1 MKHSSQNKYLRKVF
15 SLKILFLLLSGF
27 VSVASAQAQITITGT
42 VIDAQNEPMIG
53 ISVILKNT
61 SKGTVTDLDGKYTIS
76 VPDNKSV
83 LVYSFISYKTQ
94 EIVVGTQRIIN
105 VKLEDAAAALDEVV
119 VVGYGTQKKSD
130 LTGGIS
136 TISSDKINKIP
147 AVSLGQRLQGQ
158 IAGLN
163 VTSINNRP
171 GEDATFTVRGEK
183 SLSGGNNPL
192 IILDGIPFNGNITEV
207 DQNSVDN
214 ISVLR
219 DASSAAIYGSRAA
232 NGVILITTKKGKV
245 GKPTVR
251 YNAYVGFQQ
260 AEWLP
265 DLRNGTEYIQMLKD
279 FRRDTNDP
287 KWDDPKAWLQLSL
300 VDNFENGRETD
311 WKGELFRTALQQE
324 HQLSLSG
331 ATDATNY
338 FVSLSYSDQDGIVKY
353 TGYKKYAVTSN
364 ISQKIGNWLNI
375 GANIQLLERDRGG
388 KSPNFGYGFRMSP
401 YGDVR
406 DENGRYIRYP
416 MNPETMYYSP
426 FADQDAI
433 VDDVSRA
440 AYTNAFLDV
449 KLPVKGLT
457 YRANFGYSYRHRDRG
472 SYYGS
477 TTMTGEPIGG
487 RATVRDDSDGDWTW
501 ENVVRYDNNWGK
513 HHLDLTG
520 LYSAQKTYTTYHE
533 TVAEGFLSDA
543 NGYHNIETAQGKK
556 TIAST
561 RTETALLSWMGR
573 ANYSYDRRYLLTV
586 TARRDGYSA
595 FGDNNKWALFPSV
608 AGAWVLS
615 EESFFQDL
623 NWKQVEFL
631 KFRLSYG
638 SNGNQAVSA
647 YQTKTKLAQRDYI
660 YGNDALFAGGL
671 VANFTKGNPN
681 LKWETSSSL
690 NAGIDFNL
698 FNNVLS
704 GSFDYYDT
712 RTKDL
717 LMNRTVPV
725 MNGYTTMMDNVGKT
739 KNTGFDF
746 TLNTLNIKNQNFQWS
761 STFVL
766 SGNWS
771 KILELKDYDP
781 KTGKPLDDVTNKWF
795 IGQPIRVHYDYKV
808 IGIWQEDEREEA
820 AKYKAIP
827 GDAKLY
833 DKDNSGTI
841 TADDRVI
848 IGSKLPVWTAGLT
861 NTFSYKNLSLSVFLN
876 GVFDVTKEN
885 ETVKFER
892 QLFAKNVNYIN
903 GINYWTPENRSN
915 EYTRLGYNETKHTFY
930 TKASFVRIQD
940 VNLSYQFPKVIAKK
954 IGLEALT
961 TYVNARNLYTFSGA
975 KKFTTNIEQ
984 DKYSLDSPDI
994 VVRVGDTPRSSYPNQ
1009 RVFIIG
1015 VNVTF

>member
-1 MKHSSQNKYLRKVF
+1 MKHSSHTTYLRKVF
-15 SLKILFLLLSGF
+15 SERILFLLLFVF
-27 VSVASAQAQITITGT
+27 VSAASAVAQITISGT
-42 VIDAQNEPMIG
+42 VTDTKDEPMVG
-53 ISVILKNT
+53 ISVIIKNST
-61 SKGTVTDLDGKYTIS
+61 KGTVTDLDGKYTLS
-76 VPDNKSV
+76 VPDSKSV
-83 LVYSFISYKTQ
+83 LVYSFISYKTK
-94 EIVVGTQRIIN
+94 EIIVGSQKVIN
-105 VKLEDAAAALDEVV
+105 VRLEDASAALDEVV
-119 VVGYGTQKKSD
+119 VVGYGTQRKSD

-136 TISSDKINKIP
+136 TISSDKLAKIP

-163 VTSINNRP
+163 VTSINNKP
-171 GEDATFTVRGEK
+171 GEDASFTVRGEK

-192 IILDGIPFNGNITEV
+192 IILDGIPFNGNITEI
-207 DQNSVDN
+207 DQSSVDN

-245 GKPTVR
+245 GKPIVR
-251 YNAYVGFQQ
+251 YNGYVGFQQ

-265 DLRNGTEYIQMLKD
+265 DLRNGDEYIQLLKD
-279 FRRDTNDP
+279 FRKDTGD
-287 KWDDPKAWLQLSL
+287 KDWDNPKAWLQLSL
-300 VDNFENGRETD
+300 LDNYENRRDTD
-311 WKGELFRTALQQE
+311 WNKELFKTALQQE

-338 FVSLSYSDQDGIVKY
+338 FVSLSYSNQDGIVKY

-364 ISQKIGNWLNI
+364 ITQKIGSWLTI

-388 KSPNFGYGFRMSP
+388 KAPTFGYGFRMSP
-401 YGDVR
+401 YGNVR
-406 DENGRYIRYP
+406 DENGNYIRYP
-416 MNPETMYYSP
+416 MSPETMYYSP

-433 VDDVSRA
+433 IDDVSRA
-440 AYTNAFLDV
+440 AYTNAYADI
-449 KLPVKGLT
+449 KLPVKGLS
-457 YRANFGYSYRHRDRG
+457 YRANFGYSYRHREEG

-477 TTMTGEPIGG
+477 TTMTGEPLGG
-487 RATVRDDSDGDWTW
+487 SASIKNTSNGDWTW
-501 ENVVRYDNNWGK
+501 ENIVRYDNTWGK

-520 LYSAQKTYTTYHE
+520 LYSAQKTNTNNQE
-533 TVAEGFLSDA
+533 SKGEGFLSDA
-543 NGYHNIETAQGKK
+543 NGYHNIGAAQGKK
-556 TIAST
+556 TISSSLE
-561 RTETALLSWMGR
+561 ETALLSWMGR
-573 ANYSYDRRYLLTV
+573 INYSFDRRYLLTL

-608 AGAWVLS
+608 AGAWVIS
-615 EESFFQDL
+615 EESFFQ
-623 NWKQVEFL
+623 NWNLKQLEYL
-631 KFRLSYG
+631 KLRMSYG

-660 YGNDALFAGGL
+660 YGNDGEFAGGL

-681 LKWETSSSL
+681 LKWETSYSYNVGL
-690 NAGIDFNL
+690 DFNL
-698 FNNVLS
+698 FDSRLS
-704 GSFDYYDT
+704 GSVDYYDT

-717 LMNRTVPV
+717 LMNRSVPV

-739 KNTGFDF
+739 KNTGFDL
-746 TLNTLNIKNQNFQWS
+746 TLNSVNINNEDFQWS

-771 KILELKDYDP
+771 KIVALKED
-781 KTGKPLDDVTNKWF
+781 GKDDISNKWF
-795 IGQPIRVHYDYKV
+795 IGQPIRVYYDYKV
-808 IGIWQEDEREEA
+808 IGVWQESEKDEA
-820 AKYKAIP
+820 AKYKAVP
-827 GDAKLY
+827 GDAKLL
-833 DKDNSGTI
+833 DKDGSGTI

-861 NTFSYKNLSLSVFLN
+861 NTFSYKNWSLSVFLN

-903 GINYWTPENRSN
+903 KINYWTPDNPSN

-930 TKASFVRIQD
+930 TKASYLRIQD
-940 VNLSYQFPKVIAKK
+940 VNLSYQFSQPMIKK

-961 TYVNARNLYTFSGA
+961 AYVNVRNLYTFSGA
-975 KKFTTNIEQ
+975 KKYTTNIEQ
-984 DKYSLDSPDI
+984 DKFSLDSPNI
-994 VVRVGDTPRSSYPNQ
+994 IIKTGDTPRSSYPSP
-1009 RVFIIG
+1009 RVFIVG

>member
-1 MKHSSQNKYLRKVF
+1 MKHSSQKKYLRKVF
-15 SLKILFLLLSGF
+15 SQRILFLLLLGF
-27 VSVASAQAQITITGT
+27 VSIASVHAQITISGT
-42 VIDAQNEPMIG
+42 VTDTKNEPMIG
-53 ISVILKNT
+53 ISVIVKNST
-61 SKGTVTDLDGKYTIS
+61 KGTVTDLDGKYTIS
-76 VPDNKSV
+76 VPDSKSV
-83 LVYSFISYKTQ
+83 LVFSFISYKTQ
-94 EIVVGTQRIIN
+94 EITVGSQKVIN
-105 VKLEDAAAALDEVV
+105 VRLEDASAALDEVV

-136 TISSDKINKIP
+136 TISSDKIAKIP

-163 VTSINNRP
+163 VTSSNNKP
-171 GEDATFTVRGEK
+171 GEDATFRVRGEK

-192 IILDGIPFNGNITEV
+192 IILDGIPFNGNITEI

-245 GKPTVR
+245 GKPIVR
-251 YNAYVGFQQ
+251 YNGYVGFQQ

-265 DLRNGTEYIQMLKD
+265 DLRNGDEYIQLLKD
-279 FRRDTNDP
+279 FRKDMGD
-287 KWDDPKAWLQLSL
+287 KQWDNPKAWLQLSL
-300 VDNFENGRETD
+300 VDNFQNGRETD
-311 WKGELFRTALQQE
+311 WNKELFRTALQQE
-324 HQLSLSG
+324 HQVSLSG

-364 ISQKIGNWLNI
+364 INQKIGSWLNV
-375 GANIQLLERDRGG
+375 GANIQLLERNRGG
-388 KSPNFGYGFRMSP
+388 KSPNFAYGFRMSP

-406 DENGRYIRYP
+406 DENGRYVRYP

-433 VDDVSRA
+433 LDDVSRA
-440 AYTNAFLDV
+440 AYTNAYADI
-449 KLPVKGLT
+449 KLPVKGLS
-457 YRANFGYSYRHRDRG
+457 YRANFGYSYRHREEG

-477 TTMTGEPIGG
+477 TTMTGEPVGG
-487 RATVRDDSDGDWTW
+487 SASITNTSYGDWTW
-501 ENVVRYDNNWGK
+501 ENIVRYDNNWGK

-520 LYSAQKTYTTYHE
+520 LYSAQKTYTNNQKS
-533 TVAEGFLSDA
+533 AGEGFLSDA
-543 NGYHNIETAQGKK
+543 NGYHNIGMAQGKK
-556 TIAST
+556 TISSG
-561 RTETALLSWMGR
+561 REETALLSWMGR
-573 ANYSYDRRYLLTV
+573 ANYSYDRRYLLTL

-608 AGAWVLS
+608 AGAWVIS
-615 EESFFQDL
+615 EESFFQNW
-623 NWKQVEFL
+623 NWKQLEFL
-631 KFRLSYG
+631 KLRMSYG

-660 YGNDALFAGGL
+660 YGNDAEFAGGL

-681 LKWETSSSL
+681 LKWETSYSF
-690 NAGIDFNL
+690 NVGVDFNL
-698 FNNVLS
+698 FDNRLN

-717 LMNRTVPV
+717 LMNRSVPV

-739 KNTGFDF
+739 KNTGFDL
-746 TLNTLNIKNQNFQWS
+746 TLNSVNVKSEGFQWS

-771 KILELKDYDP
+771 KIVALKED
-781 KTGKPLDDVTNKWF
+781 GKDDISNKWF
-795 IGQPIRVHYDYKV
+795 IGQPIRVYYDYKV
-808 IGIWQEDEREEA
+808 VGIWQESEKEEA
-820 AKYKAIP
+820 AKYKAVP
-827 GDAKLY
+827 GDAKLL
-833 DKDNSGTI
+833 DKDGSGTI

-861 NTFSYKNLSLSVFLN
+861 NTFMYKNWSLSVFLN

-892 QLFAKNVNYIN
+892 QLFNKNVNYIN
-903 GINYWTPENRSN
+903 NINYWTPENGSN

-940 VNLSYQFPKVIAKK
+940 VNLAYQFPQQMIRK

-961 TYVNARNLYTFSGA
+961 TYVNGRNLYTFSGA

-984 DKYSLDSPDI
+984 DKYSLDAS
-994 VVRVGDTPRSSYPNQ
+994 GYPTQ

>member
-1 MKHSSQNKYLRKVF
+1 MKHLSHTKHLRKIFSQRVF
-15 SLKILFLLLSGF
+15 FLLLLGF
-27 VSVASAQAQITITGT
+27 VSLASAQAQITISGT
-42 VIDAQNEPMIG
+42 VTDTQNEPMIG
-53 ISVILKNT
+53 ISVIVKNST
-61 SKGTVTDLDGKYTIS
+61 KGTVTDLDGKYTIS
-76 VPDNKSV
+76 VPDSKSV
-83 LVYSFISYKTQ
+83 LVFSFISYKTQ
-94 EIVVGTQRIIN
+94 EVTVGSQKVIN
-105 VKLEDAAAALDEVV
+105 VRLEDASAALDEVV
-119 VVGYGTQKKSD
+119 VVGYGTQRKSD
-130 LTGGIS
+130 LTGGVS
-136 TISSDKINKIP
+136 TISSDKIDKIP

-163 VTSINNRP
+163 VTTSNNKP
-171 GEDATFTVRGEK
+171 GEDATFRVRGEK

-192 IILDGIPFNGNITEV
+192 IILDGIPFNGSITEI

-245 GKPTVR
+245 GKPVVR
-251 YNAYVGFQQ
+251 YNGYIGFQQ

-265 DLRNGTEYIQMLKD
+265 DLRNGSEYIQLLKD
-279 FRRDTNDP
+279 FRKDTGDKEWNN
-287 KWDDPKAWLQLSL
+287 PKAWLQSSL

-311 WKGELFRTALQQE
+311 WNKELFRTAIQQE
-324 HQLSLSG
+324 HQISLSG

-338 FVSLSYSDQDGIVKY
+338 FVSLSLSDQDGIVKY

-364 ISQKIGNWLNI
+364 ITQKIGSWLTV
-375 GANIQLLERDRGG
+375 GANIQLLERNRGG
-388 KSPNFGYGFRMSP
+388 KAPNFAYGFRMSP
-401 YGDVR
+401 YGNVR
-406 DENGRYIRYP
+406 DENGRYVRYP
-416 MNPETMYYSP
+416 MSPETMYYSP

-440 AYTNAFLDV
+440 AYTNAFADI
-449 KLPVKGLT
+449 KLPVKGLS
-457 YRANFGYSYRHRDRG
+457 YRANFGYSYRHREQG

-477 TTMTGEPIGG
+477 TTMTGEPVGG
-487 RATVRDDSDGDWTW
+487 SASITNTSYGDWTW
-501 ENVVRYDNNWGK
+501 ENIVRYDNNWGK

-520 LYSAQKTYTTYHE
+520 LYSAQKTNTSNQDSSG
-533 TVAEGFLSDA
+533 EGFLSDA
-543 NGYHNIETAQGKK
+543 NGYHNIGMAQGKK
-556 TIAST
+556 NIAST
-561 RTETALLSWMGR
+561 KEETALLSWMGR
-573 ANYSYDRRYLLTV
+573 ANYSYDRRYLLTL

-608 AGAWVLS
+608 AGAWVIS
-615 EESFFQDL
+615 EESFFQNWDL
-623 NWKQVEFL
+623 KQLEFL
-631 KFRLSYG
+631 KFRMSYG

-660 YGNDALFAGGL
+660 YGNDAEFAGGL

-681 LKWETSSSL
+681 LKWETSYSF
-690 NAGIDFNL
+690 NAGVDFNL
-698 FNNVLS
+698 FDNRLS

-717 LMNRTVPV
+717 LMNRSVPV

-739 KNTGFDF
+739 KNTGFDL
-746 TLNTLNIKNQNFQWS
+746 TLNSVNIKSEGFQWN

-771 KILELKDYDP
+771 KIVALKED
-781 KTGKPLDDVTNKWF
+781 GKDDISNKWF
-795 IGQPIRVHYDYKV
+795 IGQPIRVYYDYKV
-808 IGIWQEDEREEA
+808 TGIWQEDEREEA

-833 DKDNSGTI
+833 DKDGNGQI

-861 NTFSYKNLSLSVFLN
+861 NTFMYKNWSLSVFLN

-892 QLFAKNVNYIN
+892 QLFNKNVNYIN
-903 GINYWTPENRSN
+903 NINYWTPENRSN

-930 TKASFVRIQD
+930 TSASFIRIQD
-940 VNLSYQFPKVIAKK
+940 INLAYQFPKEAIKK

-961 TYVNARNLYTFSGA
+961 TYVNGRNLFTFSDA

-984 DKYSLDSPDI
+984 DKYSLDAS
-994 VVRVGDTPRSSYPNQ
+994 GYPTQ

-1015 VNVTF
+1015 LNVTF